1 MRIERRWTPAVT
13 TPSTAPV
20 CARFLL
26 GGTCDKLLTVIIHLR
41 GRLFLGGLVLDVVI
55 AYLIKSALRLRRL
68 WGSSRWPAVQA
79 RVDSSWLG
87 GSWVWNCPTA
97 EIAYTYEFAGQTY
110 SASPFTQRPFQWV
123 GASREIPR
131 KLCFFVYRENNRLRL
146 PSCTANQYLGGSCIR
161 WSPAPLTAGFCGNDP
176 SIIGQLAL
184 APTLSAAP
192 G

>member
-1 MRIERRWTPAVT
+1 V
-13 TPSTAPV
+13 
-20 CARFLL
+20 
-26 GGTCDKLLTVIIHLR
+26 LTVIIHLR

-110 SASPFTQRPFQWV
+110 SAIDSNPFFLT
-123 GASREIPR
+123 E
-131 KLCFFVYRENNRLRL
+131 
-146 PSCTANQYLGGSCIR
+146 TAKRQVERFRRGEAAIVRVNPVQ
-161 WSPAPLTAGFCGNDP
+161 
-176 SIIGQLAL
+176 
-184 APTLSAAP
+184 PTRSVLKQADQ
-192 G
+192 